1 MNPDQETMEEE
12 LRKFLAAPLDDALLS
27 RLEAAADGTLTD
39 LSPEELRFEERLRNI
54 TPSGLA
60 PEFLASLQ
68 AIVRDV
74 PFPVDDKILLFPRA
88 GAGKTERNKRPMW
101 SAAAAVALFGAAA
114 ALLIPIGKPP
124 VDVASQPVS
133 PPSTGAG
140 VPSGNLV
147 PAGFNRGVSNIRDEG
162 VVWKSNSQPH
172 NLMRVEYVDRIT
184 LKDKDGRE
192 YQVEQPRTR
201 YMLVPAKTD

>member
-1 MNPDQETMEEE
+1 MTPDQESMEEE

-39 LSPEELRFEERLRNI
+39 LSPEELRFEERLRGI

-60 PEFLASLQ
+60 PDFLASLQ
-68 AIVRDV
+68 TIVSDV
-74 PFPVDDKILLFPRA
+74 PFPVDDKILLFPGA
-88 GAGKTERNKRPMW
+88 GAGRTERKKRPMW

-124 VDVASQPVS
+124 VEVAAKPVS
-133 PPSTGAG
+133 SPSAGAG
-140 VPSGNLV
+140 VTSGNLV

-192 YQVEQPRTR
+192 YQVEQPRAR